1 MPNSIYDKIS
11 SLICFSNY
19 DNDQIDE
26 MLDYLRNLQD
36 NSLFLDALINSG
48 VDNWEWYDEAV
59 NLYNEY
65 KEAEENEG
73 D

>member
-26 MLDYLRNLQD
+26 MLDYLRNLRD

-48 VDNWEWYDEAV
+48 VNNWEWYDDAV
-59 NLYNEY
+59 DLYNEY
-65 KEAEENEG
+65 KEAESDEG
-73 D
+73 N

>member
-11 SLICFSNY
+11 SLICFSDY
-19 DNDQIDE
+19 DSDQQDE
-26 MLDYLRNLQD
+26 MLEYLHALEDDSMLLQ
-36 NSLFLDALINSG
+36 ALINSG